1 MRLLLLSVLLAQ
13 VSSAQPS
20 DFSAAG
26 RQALDQ
32 HDYPRA
38 IEAFQKAISAE
49 PTDYTAHFNLGFA
62 YTMAGQDADAVTE
75 YKKALDLHPGIY
87 EAQVN
92 LGNSLFRLNR
102 FAEADAAYRGAL
114 LLKADSGL
122 GRSLAHQDKF
132 TEAEPHYRKAAALD
146 PSYKDFLLELA
157 SLYEGR
163 QHGP

>member
-13 VSSAQPS
+13 VSNGQPA

-38 IEAFQKAISAE
+38 IEAFQKAIAAE

-62 YTMAGQDADAVTE
+62 YTMAGQDAEAVTE
-75 YKKALDLHPGIY
+75 YRKTLDLHPGVY

-102 FAEADAAYRGAL
+102 IAEAEAAYRGAL
-114 LLKADSGL
+114 LLKADSAAAESGL
-122 GRSLAHQDKF
+122 GRSL
-132 TEAEPHYRKAAALD
+132 
-146 PSYKDFLLELA
+146 
-157 SLYEGR
+157 
-163 QHGP
+163 